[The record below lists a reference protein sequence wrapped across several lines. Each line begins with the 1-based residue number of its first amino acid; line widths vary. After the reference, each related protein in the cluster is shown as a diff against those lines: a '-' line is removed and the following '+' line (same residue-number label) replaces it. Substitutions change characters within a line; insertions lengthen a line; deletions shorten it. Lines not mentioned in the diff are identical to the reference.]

1 MPEFP
6 NINSPDVFDSIGDAL
21 IEGGGGGGGGGV
33 QVIYAPGNVSGTSR
47 LFMPLGF
54 ADATNPTLDTN
65 MQGFVG
71 VTGTGQNLVVRVQN
85 AGDVTVS
92 VFINGSAVGDTVFT
106 NTSTYTANETKTFDV
121 SSVNFTAG
129 DFIGIALQGV
139 SAPGVSYVAIGI
151 VPS

>member
-21 IEGGGGGGGGGV
+21 IEGGGSGGGGGV
-33 QVIYAPGNVSGTSR
+33 QVLYAPGSITGTSR
-47 LFMPLGF
+47 VFLPLGF
-54 ADATNPTLDTN
+54 ADAVNTTLETN

-71 VTGTGQNLVVRVQN
+71 VTGTGQNLVVQVEN
-85 AGDVTVS
+85 AGDVAVS
-92 VFINGSAVGDTVFT
+92 LFINGSTSGDRAFT
-106 NTSTYTANETKTFDV
+106 NTSTYTAGETKTFDV

-129 DFIGIALQGV
+129 DFIGIALEGV